1 MYINPFTILVLAL
14 SFGLSISFICII
26 CNFLF
31 ECCFLKCY
39 KAIKPKE
46 EEKEE
51 EEEKKESE
59 FVIIINP
66 GKNPI
71 SLGKI

>member
-1 MYINPFTILVLAL
+1 MYINPFTIIVLAI
-14 SFGLSISFICII
+14 SFGLSISLICII
-26 CNFLF
+26 FNFLIQ
-31 ECCFLKCY
+31 CCFLKCY

-46 EEKEE
+46 EEKKEE
-51 EEEKKESE
+51 EKESE